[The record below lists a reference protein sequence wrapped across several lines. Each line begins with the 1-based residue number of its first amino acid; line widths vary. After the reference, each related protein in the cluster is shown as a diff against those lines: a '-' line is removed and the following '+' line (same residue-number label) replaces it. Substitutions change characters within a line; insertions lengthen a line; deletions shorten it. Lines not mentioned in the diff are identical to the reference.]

1 VTIPFAEPPP
11 PGRGVEAAEPI
22 DIPDAIYPAAARGTG
37 LEPKVLLAVLVDEK
51 GAVAE
56 VKVKEGDSSHIGF
69 NEAAIAAVWR
79 ARFLPATRNGV
90 PLRSWSELMIDFVS
104 PSTR

>member
-1 VTIPFAEPPP
+1 MTIPFGEPPS
-11 PGRGVEAAEPI
+11 GRGVEAAEPI

-51 GAVAE
+51 GAVAD

-104 PSTR
+104 PSAH